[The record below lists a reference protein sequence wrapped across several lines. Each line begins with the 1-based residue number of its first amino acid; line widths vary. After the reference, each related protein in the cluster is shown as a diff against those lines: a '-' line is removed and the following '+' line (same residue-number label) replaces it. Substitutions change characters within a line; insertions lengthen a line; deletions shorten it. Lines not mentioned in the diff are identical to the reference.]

1 LGRNQIFIILMSSK
15 LKYRILVLM
24 QDNKINPMELAT
36 KCQVHVQSV
45 YNWSKIDQNN
55 VYSIPADKLRIMAN
69 VFSVSMEEMYT
80 DQESIT
86 A

>member
-1 LGRNQIFIILMSSK
+1 MSNK

-24 QDNKINPMELAT
+24 QDKKINAMELAS

-45 YNWSKIDQNN
+45 YNWSKIDQNDD
-55 VYSIPADKLRIMAN
+55 YSIPADKLRIMAN
-69 VFSVSMEEMYT
+69 VFGVQMEEMYS
-80 DQESIT
+80 QELIT

>member
-1 LGRNQIFIILMSSK
+1 MSNK

-24 QDNKINPMELAT
+24 QDKKINAMDLAS

-45 YNWSKIDQNN
+45 YNWSKIDQNDD
-55 VYSIPADKLRIMAN
+55 YSIPADKLRIMAS
-69 VFSVSMEEMYT
+69 VFGVQMEEMYS
-80 DQESIT
+80 QELIT

>member
-1 LGRNQIFIILMSSK
+1 MSSI

-24 QDNKINPMELAT
+24 RDKKINAMELAS

-45 YNWSKIDQNN
+45 YNWSKIDQKDD
-55 VYSIPADKLRIMAN
+55 YSIPADKLRIMAN
-69 VFSVSMEEMYT
+69 VFGVQMEEMYS
-80 DQESIT
+80 QELIT